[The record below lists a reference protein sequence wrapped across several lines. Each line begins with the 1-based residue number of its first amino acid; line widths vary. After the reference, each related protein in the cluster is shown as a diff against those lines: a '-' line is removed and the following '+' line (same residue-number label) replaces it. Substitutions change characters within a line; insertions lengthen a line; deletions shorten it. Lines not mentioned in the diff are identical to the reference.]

1 MTEKFIPEEKYNLKS
16 VKLPYLSGL
25 PLKLFVNLLEG
36 ALKFFVIPT
45 LFKNAGITWF
55 RKQIVTESPRLYPI
69 HSVDTRRGDAKSISV
84 ADWPNTGSSVSSG
97 FQPATIF
104 DFAEAYLNSKVTP
117 EEVAQSILDSIKSND
132 RSSASLRAFIAV
144 KREDVIKQAEEST
157 RRLINGQ
164 PLSVL
169 DGVPVAVKDEVDM
182 ASYPTTAGTAFLGQH
197 IASTDSTVVAHMR
210 STGAILIGKTNMHEI
225 GIGVTGLNPIHGTPC
240 NPHNPDHHSGGSSS
254 GSGVAVAAGFCPLA
268 IGADG
273 GGSIRIPSA
282 FCGIVGLKPTF
293 GRISEFGAVDLC
305 WSVAHLG
312 PMGSSVSDVVIGYAA
327 LSGPDKRDFMTIH
340 QPSPRLDDWNSK
352 DVHNLKIGIYWP
364 WFRHATKDIV
374 ETCEAMLIHFE
385 HAGAKIIDIT
395 IPDLELSRVAH
406 LITIAGE
413 MAQALGHTYDNHH
426 KEHGLDVRIN
436 LALARALSTQDYI
449 QAQRV
454 RRRMINHLNHV
465 FKQVDI
471 IITPTTGITA
481 PRMKSKALS
490 GGESDLTSL
499 FEIMRFAP
507 LANLTGLPAISFPA
521 GYNPAGLPIGM
532 QAIGPAWHESLLLR
546 VAYFAE
552 QFIDRKKPAI
562 HYSFISK

>member
-1 MTEKFIPEEKYNLKS
+1 MTEKFVPEAKYDLKS
-16 VKLPYLSGL
+16 VKLPYLSGML
-25 PLKLFVNLLEG
+25 LRLFVKLIEG
-36 ALKFFVIPT
+36 RLKFLLLPT
-45 LFKNAGITWF
+45 LFQNAGVTWF
-55 RKQIVTESPRLYPI
+55 RKQRIKESPQMYPI
-69 HSVDTRRGDAKSISV
+69 HSV
-84 ADWPNTGSSVSSG
+84 NTGQDDTKLISFANWPKTASPVSAG
-97 FQPATIF
+97 FQAETVF
-104 DFAEAYLNSKVTP
+104 DFAEAYKNGKTTP
-117 EEVAQSILDSIKSND
+117 EEVAQNVLDAID
-132 RSSASLRAFIAV
+132 SSDMGDTALKAFIAV
-144 KREDVIKQAEEST
+144 KKEEVLIQAEESA
-157 RRLINGQ
+157 RRIKNGQ

-182 ASYPTTAGTAFLGQH
+182 VSYPTTAGTAFLGRQA
-197 IASTDSTVVAHMR
+197 ASADSTVVARLR
-210 STGAILIGKTNMHEI
+210 SAGALLIGKTNMHEI
-225 GIGVTGLNPIHGTPC
+225 GIGVTGLNPIHGTPR

-312 PMGSSVSDVVIGYAA
+312 PIGSSVSDAVIGYAA
-327 LSGPDKRDFMTIH
+327 MSGPDEKDSMTIH
-340 QPSPRLDDWNSK
+340 QPPPRLDDWNSG

-364 WFRHATKDIV
+364 WFRHATEDIV
-374 ETCEAMLIHFE
+374 ETCEAMLAHFK

-406 LITIAGE
+406 TVTIAGE

-426 KEHGLDVRIN
+426 KEHGADVRVN

-454 RRRMINHLNHV
+454 RRRMINHLNQA

-471 IITPTTGITA
+471 IMTPTTGITA
-481 PRMKSKALS
+481 HKIKSRALS
-490 GGESDLTSL
+490 GGESDLTTL
-499 FEIMRFAP
+499 FEIMRFVT
-507 LANLTGLPAISFPA
+507 LANLTGLPAISFPV
-521 GYNPAGLPIGM
+521 GYDSDGLPIGM
-532 QAIGPAWHESLLLR
+532 QAVGPAWQESQLFR
-546 VAYFAE
+546 VAYFSE
-552 QFIDRKKPAI
+552 QFIERKKPAI
-562 HYSFISK
+562 HYSLVPE